1 MSQLRG
7 SQRRQAKLVAV
18 AELSYTEMATVRLPI
33 TKPLAAPPPAQEVRI
48 TDQLDFPTSTQKAN
62 TDQLDFPTSTQKNN
76 TDQLDYI
83 AQFSPASG
91 PEKGTREL
99 HNPVTRDLGNVRATQ
114 VLSPSPT
121 QLLTGTSP
129 ATMAP
134 SGVRSVVVIPG
145 KRKKGAQT
153 QSTRRMHP
161 HLRYGLIVGSM
172 LGIIGLALMTFIPL
186 KNDQNQLSGF
196 GNVVRW
202 IQTQQI
208 TWNLPSH
215 LGNPQQVANAPTNPV
230 DTGAS
235 PPITILPTSQYIA
248 IATQDAINV
257 GISPTYF
264 VNQINAESS
273 FNPNAIS
280 PAGAV
285 GIAQFL
291 PSTAAGLGI
300 NPYDPIQALRG
311 AALHMA
317 DLNRSYAGNYA
328 KALAAYNAGSGAVN
342 YAVQLGGANWM
353 NFVPY
358 ETQQYIYKIMGV

>member
-1 MSQLRG
+1 
-7 SQRRQAKLVAV
+7 
-18 AELSYTEMATVRLPI
+18 
-33 TKPLAAPPPAQEVRI
+33 
-48 TDQLDFPTSTQKAN
+48 
-62 TDQLDFPTSTQKNN
+62 
-76 TDQLDYI
+76 
-83 AQFSPASG
+83 
-91 PEKGTREL
+91 
-99 HNPVTRDLGNVRATQ
+99 
-114 VLSPSPT
+114 
-121 QLLTGTSP
+121 
-129 ATMAP
+129 
-134 SGVRSVVVIPG
+134 
-145 KRKKGAQT
+145 
-153 QSTRRMHP
+153 
-161 HLRYGLIVGSM
+161 
-172 LGIIGLALMTFIPL
+172 
-186 KNDQNQLSGF
+186 
-196 GNVVRW
+196 
-202 IQTQQI
+202 
-208 TWNLPSH
+208 
-215 LGNPQQVANAPTNPV
+215 VANAPANPV

-342 YAVQLGGANWM
+342 YAVQQGGANWM